1 MSNETA
7 QSSKGRAI
15 KAYIKLMELIIS
27 AAIKPIQRTVL
38 SFGDQPERLINT
50 IKTPPSH
57 VLRMQRCNTAIYDI
71 SARLPIILWVG
82 TIESWIKKKKQ
93 QQFTICGALL
103 ASYSEKKYRD
113 FPKETIRDNE
123 KIKEI

>member
-71 SARLPIILWVG
+71 SARLPVILWVG
-82 TIESWIKKKKQ
+82 TIESWIKKKK
-93 QQFTICGALL
+93 TTTVYHLRSTASLL
-103 ASYSEKKYRD
+103 FR
-113 FPKETIRDNE
+113 
-123 KIKEI
+123 KEIQRFSQRNYTGQ